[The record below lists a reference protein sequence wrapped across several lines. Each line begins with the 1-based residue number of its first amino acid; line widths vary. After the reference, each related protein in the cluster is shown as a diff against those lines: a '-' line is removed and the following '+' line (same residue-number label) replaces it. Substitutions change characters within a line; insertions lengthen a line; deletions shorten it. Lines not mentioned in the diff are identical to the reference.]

1 MRNEEY
7 IQHLEE
13 IMKNVEALNLRELY
27 QITLEIPKGDLDDVL
42 EALEGLIPYARV
54 KYIKDSQL
62 LNEYTEI
69 L

>member
-1 MRNEEY
+1 
-7 IQHLEE
+7 
-13 IMKNVEALNLRELY
+13 MKNVEALNLRELY

-42 EALEGLIPYARV
+42 EALEGLIPYATV
-54 KYIKDSQL
+54 KYIKDIQL

>member
-1 MRNEEY
+1 
-7 IQHLEE
+7 
-13 IMKNVEALNLRELY
+13 MKNVEALNLRELY
-27 QITLEIPKGDLDDVL
+27 QITLESPKGDLDDVL